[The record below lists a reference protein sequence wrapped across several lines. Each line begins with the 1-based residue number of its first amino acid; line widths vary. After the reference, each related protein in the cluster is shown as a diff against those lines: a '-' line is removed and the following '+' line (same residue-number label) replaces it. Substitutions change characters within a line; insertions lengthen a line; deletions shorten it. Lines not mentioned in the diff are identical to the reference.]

1 MVAGRCIMQACIF
14 LSGQSDIILW
24 FALLTTLYLSFSK
37 KFANIKF
44 AQIFNCICFSYG
56 NYEIQNQ
63 NLLILRQNLILMALQ
78 VCMAKKVMFTFDF
91 DTHHDYN
98 LWMC

>member
-1 MVAGRCIMQACIF
+1 MQACIF
-14 LSGQSDIILW
+14 LSEQSDIILW

-44 AQIFNCICFSYG
+44 AQIFNCQYFSHG

-63 NLLILRQNLILMALQ
+63 NLLIPRQNLILMALQ

-91 DTHHDYN
+91 DSQHDYN